1 MPIVHLMLM
10 LLKQEHKR
18 IVHKNIPRKN
28 EKYRAICLLIIRA
41 RDWQKLTGSFM
52 AGGRHG
58 CLSRYLVW
66 NNEVNMN
73 MICLVWQKI
82 PWDRE

>member
-28 EKYRAICLLIIRA
+28 VKYRAVCLLIRA
-41 RDWQKLTGSFM
+41 RDWQEVGM
-52 AGGRHG
+52 AVSVSTWYG
-58 CLSRYLVW
+58 
-66 NNEVNMN
+66 
-73 MICLVWQKI
+73 IIK
-82 PWDRE
+82 